1 MKVKDLKL
9 GQAFAM
15 MGDYRSEILYGV
27 CRAVYVGKK
36 DGDAGAVR
44 ATMAQFCYGTIRIGD
59 KVIDGDTT
67 VTPMTKDEL
76 EEELELMRDEECVEA
91 DKNLEAAQKV
101 KQANIE
107 HARRI
112 REIEELVVDIN
123 RGEENGGN

>member
-44 ATMAQFCYGTIRIGD
+44 ATMAQFCYGAIRIGD
-59 KVIDGDTT
+59 EVIDGDTT

-76 EEELELMRDEECVEA
+76 REELELMRDKECVEA
-91 DKNLEAAQKV
+91 DKNLEVAQKA
-101 KQANIE
+101 KEKSIE
-107 HARRI
+107 HARRA
-112 REIEELVVDIN
+112 REIEELVVDFD
-123 RGEENGGN
+123 GDGVNGRN